1 ACTVPYQMLA
11 EVALATPPRSDRKWR
26 LLACA
31 LCRRIDR
38 RLRRGPWRRAL
49 ESMERWADDPPGG
62 DELSLLRAGVSKL
75 HHLPSGRGRRT
86 ASFYAT
92 DTVYMLVMH
101 DPLEA
106 TESIMTTVAMVMEND
121 GRRAAEEEHHC
132 ALFRDIFGN
141 PFRPL
146 PSLDR
151 LQSARNGRIIT
162 D

>member
-1 ACTVPYQMLA
+1 
-11 EVALATPPRSDRKWR
+11 
-26 LLACA
+26 
-31 LCRRIDR
+31 
-38 RLRRGPWRRAL
+38 
-49 ESMERWADDPPGG
+49 GG
-62 DELSLLRAGVSKL
+62 DELSLLRAEVSKL
-75 HHLPSGRGRRT
+75 HHLPSGRERRT

-132 ALFRDIFGN
+132 SLFRDIFGN

-162 D
+162 DLAKAIYEERTFDRLPILADALEAAGCVDGEILSHCRQPGPHVRGCWVLDFLLGRH